1 MSKDNN
7 DIKLVRGGKY
17 NFKHQPERLKYIGLE
32 RNWHQFELVGK
43 QGVWCEL
50 LDTDLHMIEET
61 KDNNGMPDE
70 IFVAKDNNGYEEGEW
85 WGFDPEI
92 EDTTPVT
99 SYTKTSTNND
109 KRDRLIEA
117 VKRIKGTLTDD
128 TKVQV
133 RVSDVLEI
141 INKVMK

>member
-7 DIKLVRGGKY
+7 YQPPTNENQTGSNDMPALEPCPFCGGDGELIIIGNDMTKRRSSEIKCTTFGCQSVQRVSAIR
-17 NFKHQPERLKYIGLE
+17 HPID
-32 RNWHQFELVGK
+32 
-43 QGVWCEL
+43 WCNEKAV
-50 LDTDLHMIEET
+50 E
-61 KDNNGMPDE
+61 KWN
-70 IFVAKDNNGYEEGEW
+70 AR
-85 WGFDPEI
+85 
-92 EDTTPVT
+92 

-109 KRDRLIEA
+109 KRDRLIDA